1 MAEEVMDQLGEE
13 TGALDKKARKKA
25 EKARKKEEKNRK
37 KADAG

>member
-25 EKARKKEEKNRK
+25 EKARKKEEKKQK
-37 KADAG
+37 KAEN